1 MIADIVRLAGLQLTD
16 WFTRVGSVMFFV
28 RPQPA
33 PLVDG
38 VELNGEDVIEIAEF
52 DRRIAPKEPHERRE
66 FLFGAA
72 QYPNEEPAGRNRV
85 GPLHCRSPI
94 NDIAAPRIILPVPGC
109 ARKGCISV
117 VHNPEFSGQRRRCP
131 LLCCPP
137 CSAYVP
143 AMASP
148 R

>member
-38 VELNGEDVIEIAEF
+38 VELDGEDVIELAES
-52 DRRIAPKEPHERRE
+52 DRRMAPKEPHERRE

-72 QYPNEEPAGRNRV
+72 PYLNEEPAGRNRV

-94 NDIAAPRIILPVPGC
+94 NDIAAPRT
-109 ARKGCISV
+109 
-117 VHNPEFSGQRRRCP
+117 
-131 LLCCPP
+131 
-137 CSAYVP
+137 
-143 AMASP
+143 
-148 R
+148 